1 MASNLP
7 YSEQV
12 RLKGLEWA
20 DLDAAARLL
29 EEGKTTYLA
38 QRMAALGDMPVSK
51 AEREVKASADWAD
64 YIKKMVSARTRANK
78 ARIEWKFLEAQAWE
92 HRDEEATKRAEMRMG

>member
-1 MASNLP
+1 MTSNAP
-7 YSEQV
+7 FSEQF

-38 QRMAALGDMPVSK
+38 QRKAALGDMADSK
-51 AEREVKASADWAD
+51 AEKLVKSSPDWAD
-64 YIKKMVSARTRANK
+64 YIKKMVRAKTLANR
-78 ARIEWKFLEAQAWE
+78 ARIELEFVKMRYWE
-92 HRDEEATKRAEMRMG
+92 HSGSDANKRAEMRL